1 MGAADFGGP
10 FVPIVQY
17 KMGNTYSIP
26 AFFIL
31 SLGAKS
37 HAESPCPIMRCCPKI
52 ALDIFE
58 RIC

>member
-31 SLGAKS
+31 SLGANLTPNLL
-37 HAESPCPIMRCCPKI
+37 APLCGVALKI

>member
-1 MGAADFGGP
+1 MGAADFDGP

-26 AFFIL
+26 AFSYFRL
-31 SLGAKS
+31 EYNLTPNLLAPLCGVAL
-37 HAESPCPIMRCCPKI
+37 KI